1 MKFTKEL
8 IEELNV
14 WLLANG
20 FDLECSIGEELQYD
34 AMIDTIIVPFE
45 YDNSLDT
52 YFMKFLRKNGL
63 ENNFDAITLSLLH
76 EIGHSQTHHL
86 FTTNEWNSDAVL
98 KTMLVMTDAS
108 IEEINYGYWSTATEL
123 SANLWLIMY
132 VKLFAKK
139 VDELERIIESHYE
152 E

>member
-8 IEELNV
+8 IEELNA

-20 FDLECSIGEELQYD
+20 FDLECGVGEELQYD
-34 AMIDTIIVPFE
+34 VMINTIIVPLE

-52 YFMKFLRKNGL
+52 YFMNFLRKNGL

-76 EIGHSQTHHL
+76 EIGHAETEHL
-86 FTTNEWNSDAVL
+86 FNRQEWNREAVI
-98 KTMLVMTDAS
+98 KSMLSMTDAS

-132 VKLFAKK
+132 VKLFAEK
-139 VDELERIIESHYE
+139 VEQLEEIIESFL
-152 E
+152 